1 MLELTIV
8 AILIALNGLFS
19 LSELA
24 IVSARKPRLKAMA
37 EGGRVGARTALA
49 LAEEPGRFLSTVQI
63 GITLV
68 GILAG
73 AFSGA
78 SLSGRLADI
87 LMSCG
92 LPAGVAGPLGYG
104 LVVAVITYLS
114 VVIGELVPKHLAL
127 GNTEAIACAVAPLMA
142 MVSKVAAP
150 VVWLLDAST
159 KLIFSLIGRSSG
171 SDSAVTEEE
180 IRTVVAEAETAG
192 VIETDERKM
201 ISGVLRLGDKAVR
214 GIMTPRTDVD
224 WIDLADSESDIR
236 DCLIRTSHSRLPVAE
251 GSPDNVVGI
260 VQARELLAACLSGEP
275 FDIRGYIRMAPF
287 IPDTLD
293 ALDALHLLQE
303 AEVPMALVHDEYG
316 HFDGLVTPADI
327 LDAIAGAFRSDEGTE
342 DPEAVLRDDGS
353 WLLAGWMPADEMAE
367 QLGVML
373 PQPRPYET
381 VAGLVIHELQHLP
394 ETGEAVETLGWRFE
408 VVDMDGCR
416 VDKVLARRTGS
427 ETAALEEAAT
437 AE

>member
-1 MLELTIV
+1 
-8 AILIALNGLFS
+8 
-19 LSELA
+19 
-24 IVSARKPRLKAMA
+24 
-37 EGGRVGARTALA
+37 
-49 LAEEPGRFLSTVQI
+49 
-63 GITLV
+63 
-68 GILAG
+68 
-73 AFSGA
+73 
-78 SLSGRLADI
+78 
-87 LMSCG
+87 
-92 LPAGVAGPLGYG
+92 VAGPLGYG

-159 KLIFSLIGRSSG
+159 GLVFRLLGKSAG

-180 IRTVVAEAETAG
+180 IKTVVAEAETAG

-224 WIDLADSESDIR
+224 WIDLNDTELEIR
-236 DCLIRTSHSRLPVAE
+236 ECLIRTSHTRLPVAA
-251 GSPDNVVGI
+251 GNPDNVMGI
-260 VQARELLAACLSGEP
+260 VQARELLAACLSGEV
-275 FDIRGYIRMAPF
+275 FDIRAYVRQAPF

-293 ALDALHLLQE
+293 ALDALSVLQE

-327 LDAIAGAFRSDEGTE
+327 LDAIAGAFRSDEGNE
-342 DPEAVLRDDGS
+342 DPEAVLREDGS
-353 WLLAGWMPADEMAE
+353 WLLAGWMPADEMAD
-367 QLGVML
+367 QLGLVL
-373 PQPRPYET
+373 PQQRQYET

-394 ETGEAVETLGWRFE
+394 ATGEAVEALGWRFE
-408 VVDMDGCR
+408 VVDMDSRR
-416 VDKVLARRTGS
+416 VDKVLARRIGS
-427 ETAALEEAAT
+427 GTAVLEEAT
-437 AE
+437 TNE